1 MMRSAFAPAL
11 LAVFLLSLP
20 ACAAAPNKKPIKLG
34 AVDTGPGSLTQA
46 RKYLEGQWT
55 LESFE
60 IRPPGRPSVTPKAT
74 GLLTYDDFGNLTM
87 EIRVDQATSD
97 LLRTMGLDLRD
108 GAISSSGRTAVDM
121 QKRSLTY
128 VLEGQQAPGAGPLAM
143 NRPRYWQVEGDILT
157 LTTKDDAGN
166 PASIGR
172 WRKINK

>member
-1 MMRSAFAPAL
+1 MIRSALAPAL
-11 LAVFLLSLP
+11 LAAFLISLP
-20 ACAAAPNKKPIKLG
+20 SCAAAPSKKPIKLG

-60 IRPPGRPSVTPKAT
+60 IRPPGKPAVTPKAT
-74 GLLTYDDFGNLTM
+74 GLLTYDDFGNLAM

-97 LLRTMGLDLRD
+97 LLRPMGIELRD

-121 QKRSLTY
+121 QNRTLTY
-128 VLEGQQAPGAGPLAM
+128 VLEGQAPGAGPLAM

>member
-1 MMRSAFAPAL
+1 MIRLALAPAL
-11 LAVFLLSLP
+11 LAAFLISLP
-20 ACAAAPNKKPIKLG
+20 ACAAAPSKKPIKLG

-60 IRPPGRPSVTPKAT
+60 IRPPGKPAVTPKAT
-74 GLLTYDDFGNLTM
+74 GLLTYDDFGNLAM

-97 LLRTMGLDLRD
+97 LLRPMGIELRD

-121 QKRSLTY
+121 QNRTLTY
-128 VLEGQQAPGAGPLAM
+128 VLEGQAPGAGPLAM

-172 WRKINK
+172 WKKINK